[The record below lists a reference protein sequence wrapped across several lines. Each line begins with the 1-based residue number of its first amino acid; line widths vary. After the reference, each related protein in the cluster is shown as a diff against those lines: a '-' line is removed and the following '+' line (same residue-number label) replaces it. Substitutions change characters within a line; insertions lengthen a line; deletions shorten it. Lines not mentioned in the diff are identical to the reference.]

1 MPAITRW
8 FKVSH
13 DINSDPEVWELTD
26 IFGDRALRVWI
37 EMLSIADR
45 NRGLVGPDSDH
56 SRIAIASK
64 SRMSRVKVRLIF
76 DWCLIRGWL
85 VSDDGLWIAKW
96 LKYNRERD
104 NDKIPVG
111 KRPSPLLDT
120 PRQSETLQLKD
131 KSPHLEIEIPDW
143 IPAGTRA
150 AYLKHRKHKRAQGTP
165 AAAQGLIEKL
175 LEFKKRG
182 EDITAI
188 LKQSVTN
195 GWTGLFPIGKGNGR
209 PTPDLAHSTVPVY
222 KPIPAEPRPTKE
234 QQAKVKVMLR
244 ELTEKIGNG

>member
-8 FKVSH
+8 FKVSN

-26 IFGDRALRVWI
+26 TFGDRALRVWI

-45 NRGLVGPDSDH
+45 NRGVVGPDSDH

-76 DWCLIRGWL
+76 DWCLTKVWL
-85 VSDDGLWIAKW
+85 VSDNGLRVAKW
-96 LKYNRERD
+96 SKYNKTRD
-104 NDKIPVG
+104 DDKIPVG

-131 KSPHLEIEIPDW
+131 KSPNLEIEIPDW
-143 IPAGTRA
+143 IPLQPWE
-150 AYLKHRKHKRAQGTP
+150 AYLKHRKHKRAKVTP
-165 AAAQGLIEKL
+165 EAAHGLIEKL
-175 LEFKKRG
+175 LEFKKQG
-182 EDITAI
+182 EDVSAI

-195 GWTGLFPIGKGNGR
+195 GWTGLFPVGQGKGNGK
-209 PTPDLAHSTVPVY
+209 PPLATSQVPAY
-222 KPIPAEPRPTKE
+222 KPRPAEPRPTKE
-234 QQAKVKVMLR
+234 QQAKLKVMLQ